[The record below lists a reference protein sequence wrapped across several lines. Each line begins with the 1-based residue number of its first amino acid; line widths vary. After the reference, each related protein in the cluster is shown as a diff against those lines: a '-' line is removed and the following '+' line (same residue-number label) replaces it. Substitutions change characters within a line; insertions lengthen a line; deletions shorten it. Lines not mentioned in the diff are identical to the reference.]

1 VFHHSELVK
10 NYLEDTLPER
20 FIFFPV
26 VVGLSVVFILQKKNV
41 RRIQIFSPL
50 FLNYLKEKINF
61 RKLPTI

>member
-10 NYLEDTLPER
+10 NYLEDTLPKR